1 MIHIFCFLSFL
12 WGLHLVIWD
21 SMESISIMYKS
32 QGKLYK
38 QGATREKIPVI
49 VDGVNLGFVL
59 KYYKH
64 GSWIYR
70 GIAILKKGFLAGE
83 FNDLENAIDYIRWKH
98 GV

>member
-1 MIHIFCFLSFL
+1 
-12 WGLHLVIWD
+12 
-21 SMESISIMYKS
+21 MYKS